1 MRYGKYLFSSVL
13 LDDALLPPFKGSTFR
28 GVFGHALKKV
38 VCAQR
43 RRTCGECLLKDR
55 CVYTLVFETPD
66 GGTPRGRPSPPHP
79 FVIEPP
85 KTRETLLKKGD
96 AFEFALILF
105 GFANDYLPYF
115 IYAFETMGKS
125 GIGRRTQGHRAGFR
139 LERLSENGRILYRYE
154 DQAIAAPEP
163 LELGLEP
170 AETALLDHPLEV
182 TVSLVTPLRIK
193 HRNRLSAQL
202 PFPVLARAMLRR
214 VHTLNAHFG
223 NGSPDIDHAALI
235 QQAEAV
241 ETLRSDIRWFDW
253 KRYSNRQDQSMLM
266 GGMIGEATY
275 RGALAPYLPLL
286 RFSEKAHLGKA
297 TTFGL
302 GEIRVTERSLP

>member
-1 MRYGKYLFSSVL
+1 LRYGKYLFSSVL

-55 CVYTLVFETPD
+55 CVYPLVFETPD
-66 GGTPRGRPSPPHP
+66 ATPRGRPSPPHP

-115 IYAFETMGKS
+115 VYAFETMGKN
-125 GIGRRTQGHRAGFR
+125 GIGRRTEGHRAGFR
-139 LERLSENGRILYRYE
+139 LEKLSENGRILYRVE
-154 DQAIAAPEP
+154 DQAIAAPDP
-163 LELGLEP
+163 LELNLDTF
-170 AETALLDHPLEV
+170 ETASTADPREV
-182 TVSLVTPLRIK
+182 TVTLVTPLRIK
-193 HRNRLSAQL
+193 HHNRLSAQL
-202 PFPVLARAMLRR
+202 SFPILVRAMLRR
-214 VHTLNAHFG
+214 LHTLNHHFG
-223 NGSPDIDHAALI
+223 NGPPDIDHATLI
-235 QQAEAV
+235 RQAEGV

-266 GGMIGEATY
+266 GGMTGEITY
-275 RGALAPYLPLL
+275 RGALTPYLPLL
-286 RFSEKAHLGKA
+286 RFSEKVHLGKA

-302 GEIRVTERSLP
+302 GEIRITERNPS